1 MLGVLP
7 GAINEIS
14 HHNRWQ
20 LRPRKIL
27 LCPERFRHTR
37 TSSSALHCRMLLTI
51 DCHKDMERFYYWER
65 VLFFAVSFVLTNIS
79 WPSSSTVS
87 NLGSWFQVF
96 WGNNETN
103 LIYSL
108 AKKFCND
115 FRVHPWAH
123 RFRKARVRY
132 EVGVWSSTEDVPGE
146 VIFIK
151 VDIPGAYVASS
162 CEVLSWVQDALS
174 HCFLDDGQQCCHTGF
189 NQLYYVIS
197 LIGLRRAG
205 WLLVGLPYAT
215 ALRCGSRPG

>member
-1 MLGVLP
+1 MAASSPQDFAMPWTISSYAYVIKCPTLQDAFDNRLP
-7 GAINEIS
+7 QRHGELLL
-14 HHNRWQ
+14 
-20 LRPRKIL
+20 LREGFI
-27 LCPERFRHTR
+27 
-37 TSSSALHCRMLLTI
+37 
-51 DCHKDMERFYYWER
+51 
-65 VLFFAVSFVLTNIS
+65 FFSVSFVLTNTS
-79 WPSSSTVS
+79 WPSSFTVL

-108 AKKFCND
+108 AKQFCND

-174 HCFLDDGQQCCHTGF
+174 HWFLDNGQQCCHTGF
-189 NQLYYVIS
+189 NQLDYVIS

-215 ALRCGSRPG
+215 TLRCGSRPG